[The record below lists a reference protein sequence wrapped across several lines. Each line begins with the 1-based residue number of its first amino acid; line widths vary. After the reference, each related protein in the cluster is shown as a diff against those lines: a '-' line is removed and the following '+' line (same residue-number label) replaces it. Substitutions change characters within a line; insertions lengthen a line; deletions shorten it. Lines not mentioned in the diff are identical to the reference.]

1 MMALTSEGIKNI
13 EGGFP
18 SIFNNITEN
27 MNKYADRNT
36 WKKLNFVKNIPL
48 FRNLSQDNL
57 YKI

>member
-1 MMALTSEGIKNI
+1 MMALTIEGIKNI
-13 EGGFP
+13 EGEFP

-27 MNKYADRNT
+27 MNKYDDRNT
-36 WKKLNFVKNIPL
+36 WKRLSFVKNIPI